1 MPRTTSPVPTIPI
14 APPLP
19 PTPPE
24 PPSLASIQGA
34 LTNLRTSPP
43 NTSSTTVVSLD
54 SDDLLRTMT
63 ALRPPRDRSN
73 VNVTVRPL
81 VSISSR
87 NDSIHQVVSNGWGVE
102 VARQRAEQEELR
114 QRKEDAIKGVNIAKK
129 RISET
134 NSIAELEE
142 EVNEGREQTSATGL
156 TERVYNI
163 KTLILL
169 LDDELLPSGLKQADI
184 EALRVAKVKHLRSSG
199 NNAPEGN
206 LTAAGASSSHP
217 YPHSSFGYTSL
228 PPQINANISNPGVN
242 RQELLNEVSTIK
254 SSLLEELS
262 KIKKSLEEDHK
273 KVKESKEESN
283 SFQSANHQQ
292 ENDRDSKNEKKLRNS
307 KKKTKLLSKEL
318 KEIKEQIQ
326 NLLTQQKENDESRKS
341 EQGNCDEGKKINI
354 DLITV
359 KTIEEAKKT
368 TQEWIK
374 NYFQQNPNQELE
386 KKLKNELNSLIS
398 SQSVAQ
404 YAQKLANYTKQ
415 IQGKSENIAPVE
427 TQKDEKI
434 FKLENHLEKINQ
446 KLNDWWILIGISS
459 LIFLASWIFS
469 KLGKT
474 FQNKKT
480 KR

>member
-1 MPRTTSPVPTIPI
+1 MPRTTSPIPT

-19 PTPPE
+19 PTQPE

-34 LTNLRTSPP
+34 LTNLRTAPP
-43 NTSSTTVVSLD
+43 NTSSTTVVSVD
-54 SDDLLRTMT
+54 SNDLLRTMT

-87 NDSIHQVVSNGWGVE
+87 NDSIHQVVSNGQGVE
-102 VARQRAEQEELR
+102 VARQRAEQEELK

-129 RISET
+129 RINET
-134 NSIAELEE
+134 NSIDELEE

-184 EALRVAKVKHLRSSG
+184 QALREAKVNRLRSGS
-199 NNAPEGN
+199 NNAPEEN
-206 LTAAGASSSHP
+206 LTTAGVSNSHP
-217 YPHSSFGYTSL
+217 YPHSSFGHTSL
-228 PPQINANISNPGVN
+228 LPQINVNISNPGVN

-254 SSLLEELS
+254 SSLFEELS
-262 KIKKSLEEDHK
+262 KIKKSLEEAKKKLEEDHK

-283 SFQSANHQQ
+283 SFQSANQQ
-292 ENDRDSKNEKKLRNS
+292 ENDRDSKNEKNQETP

-318 KEIKEQIQ
+318 KEVKEQIQ

-341 EQGNCDEGKKINI
+341 EQGNYDEGKKIDI
-354 DLITV
+354 DSITV

-386 KKLKNELNSLIS
+386 KKLKNELNSLTS

-404 YAQKLANYTKQ
+404 YAQKLAKE
-415 IQGKSENIAPVE
+415 KSENIAPVE

-434 FKLENHLEKINQ
+434 FKLEKHLEKINQ

-459 LIFLASWIFS
+459 LIFLASWMFS